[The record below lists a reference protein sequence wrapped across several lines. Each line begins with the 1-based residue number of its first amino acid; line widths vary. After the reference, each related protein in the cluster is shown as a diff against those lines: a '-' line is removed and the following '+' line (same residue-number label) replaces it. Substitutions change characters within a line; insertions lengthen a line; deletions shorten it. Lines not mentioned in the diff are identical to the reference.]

1 MTRRLTTQVVLT
13 AHRTIC
19 RSDMLK
25 PVSRFKGEHPQGEF
39 SGKITHVSSGRSE
52 HSGRYMSLK
61 IKTSKGE
68 INVSLFPESSN
79 MSAKQ
84 IANRNVSTILKE
96 YEDPPSGRFDYFL
109 DIMPLLKDLPVM
121 VYVSNKSDKMN
132 VYFREVHK
140 AVKVRRQDGRVVE
153 RVQY

>member
-1 MTRRLTTQVVLT
+1 
-13 AHRTIC
+13 
-19 RSDMLK
+19 
-25 PVSRFKGEHPQGEF
+25 
-39 SGKITHVSSGRSE
+39 
-52 HSGRYMSLK
+52 MSLK